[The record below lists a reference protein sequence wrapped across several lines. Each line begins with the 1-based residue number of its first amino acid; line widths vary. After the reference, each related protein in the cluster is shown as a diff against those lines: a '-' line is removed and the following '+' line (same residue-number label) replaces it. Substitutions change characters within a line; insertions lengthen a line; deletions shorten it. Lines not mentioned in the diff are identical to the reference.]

1 MDRLT
6 VWLEG
11 KLPSA
16 LFKPFH
22 VHDILG
28 RVKLSALTRPATSAR
43 RNPEIGASV
52 GARESQVNK
61 PILLTVD
68 DDAAVSQ
75 AITRTLRR
83 QYVQHFRVLRAGSG
97 AAALEI
103 LRELKLGGDEAALI
117 LADHRM
123 PGMTGVDLLERSVE
137 LFPEAKRVLLTAY
150 ADIDVAIR
158 AINTVGLDYYLLK
171 PWDPPEEKLY
181 PVLDDLLD
189 DWLAHYEP
197 PFEGVRVVGHR
208 WSARSHEV
216 KDLLAGNHVP
226 YLWLDVESD
235 SEARELLAASGAT
248 ATPERLPVVVTAS
261 GAVLE
266 APTNAELADKI
277 GLLTHAELPFY
288 DLIIIGAGPAGLA
301 AAVYGASEGL
311 RTVLVER
318 QAPGGQAGQ
327 SSRIENYL
335 GFPAGVSGS
344 ELARRAITQA
354 RRFGAEMITVQE
366 ACALVARGSAR
377 VVRLSGGAE
386 LSGHAVLIA
395 TGVSYRRLEA
405 PGFADLVGRGVY
417 YGAGVAEA
425 QRMRDQDVYIVGGA
439 NSAGQAAVYFSHFA
453 RSVTLLV
460 RADRLEKSMSHYLI
474 DQIARIPTIRVRTQC
489 EVVAVAGDDHLD
501 TITIADR
508 AAGTQTDAPANYLFV
523 LIGAYPHTEWI
534 GDSVARDAQG
544 YILSGADLT
553 RGGDHPRWTAE
564 RDPYVLETSL
574 PGVFVAGDARRAS
587 MKRVA
592 SAVGEG
598 SMAVHLVHQYLD
610 KM

>member
-1 MDRLT
+1 MM
-6 VWLEG
+6 
-11 KLPSA
+11 K
-16 LFKPFH
+16 
-22 VHDILG
+22 
-28 RVKLSALTRPATSAR
+28 
-43 RNPEIGASV
+43 
-52 GARESQVNK
+52 K

-83 QYVQHFRVLRAGSG
+83 QYANRFRVLRAESGS
-97 AAALEI
+97 AALET
-103 LRELKLGGDEAALI
+103 LRELKLSGDEAALL

-123 PGMTGVDLLERSVE
+123 PGMTGVDLLEHSIE
-137 LFPEAKRVLLTAY
+137 LFPDAKRILLTAY

-189 DWLAHYEP
+189 DWLVHYEP
-197 PFEGVRVVGHR
+197 PFEGVRVIGHR
-208 WSARSHEV
+208 WSARSHDV
-216 KDLLAGNHVP
+216 KDLLAGNQVP
-226 YLWLDVESD
+226 FRWLDVESD
-235 SEARELLAASGAT
+235 AEAQELLTASGTT
-248 ATPERLPVVVTAS
+248 ATPERLPVVVTAAGS
-261 GAVLE
+261 VLE
-266 APTNAELADKI
+266 APTNAELAAQI

-288 DLIIIGAGPAGLA
+288 DLTIIGAGPAGLA

-311 RTVLVER
+311 RTVMVER

-344 ELARRAITQA
+344 ELARRAMTQA
-354 RRFGAEMITVQE
+354 RRFGAELVTVQE
-366 ACALVARGSAR
+366 ACALEARGSAR
-377 VVRLSGGAE
+377 VVRLSSGAE
-386 LSGHAVLIA
+386 LSSHTVLIA
-395 TGVSYRRLEA
+395 TGVLYRRLDA
-405 PGFADLVGRGVY
+405 PGFEEFEGRGVY

-425 QRMRDQDVYIVGGA
+425 QRLRGQDVYIVGGA
-439 NSAGQAAVYFSHFA
+439 NSAGQTAVYLSRFA
-453 RSVTLLV
+453 RSVTLVV

-474 DQIARIPTIRVRTQC
+474 EQIRAIPTIQVQLQS
-489 EVVAVAGDDHLD
+489 EVVAAGGSTHLE

-508 AAGTQTDAPANYLFV
+508 DTERDAVVPANFLFV

-534 GDSVARDAQG
+534 GDAIARDAQG
-544 YILSGADLT
+544 FILSGAELL
-553 RGGDHPRWTAE
+553 RAGDHPKWTAE
-564 RDPYVLETSL
+564 REPYLLETSL
-574 PGVFVAGDARRAS
+574 LGVFVAGDARRSS

-598 SMAVHLVHQYLD
+598 AMAVHLVHQYLD